1 MTLAPLLLAA
11 ALQAPASAP
20 AVGPPPGALPPGKVA
35 ILEMLVGAAMAKLGV
50 PGVAAAVVD
59 REQLV
64 WAEPFGLSDVE
75 NAVPVRTGT
84 MFRLASVSKP
94 ITATAVMQLVE
105 RGKLDLDAP
114 IQRYVPSFPEKP
126 WPITPRLL
134 LAHLGGVRHYSAG
147 EFGSTR
153 RYESA
158 TEALQIFKDDAL
170 AHEPGTRFLYTSYG
184 YNVLGCAVEG
194 ASKMPFAAYL
204 QANVFDKAG
213 MTHTA
218 IDDLYQ
224 IVPKRVRGYLL
235 LTAADMKNLPPAAQ
249 AIARPDTVYNTA
261 LHDTSM
267 KLPGGGFVSTPSDYV
282 RFVLALLDHTLA
294 KQSTLDAMW
303 TSQKTRDGVDTEY
316 GFGFGV
322 QMRKDGK
329 NVSHSG
335 NQAGAASLMRI
346 SPERRAVLVIMTNL
360 EDAPLGQLANQ
371 IGPIVLGPAR

>member
-1 MTLAPLLLAA
+1 
-11 ALQAPASAP
+11 
-20 AVGPPPGALPPGKVA
+20 
-35 ILEMLVGAAMAKLGV
+35 
-50 PGVAAAVVD
+50 
-59 REQLV
+59 
-64 WAEPFGLSDVE
+64 
-75 NAVPVRTGT
+75 
-84 MFRLASVSKP
+84 
-94 ITATAVMQLVE
+94 
-105 RGKLDLDAP
+105 
-114 IQRYVPSFPEKP
+114 
-126 WPITPRLL
+126 
-134 LAHLGGVRHYSAG
+134 
-147 EFGSTR
+147 
-153 RYESA
+153 
-158 TEALQIFKDDAL
+158 
-170 AHEPGTRFLYTSYG
+170 
-184 YNVLGCAVEG
+184 
-194 ASKMPFAAYL
+194 
-204 QANVFDKAG
+204 

-218 IDDLYQ
+218 IDDVYQ

-235 LTAADMKNLPPAAQ
+235 LTAADMKQLPPAAQ

-303 TSQKTRDGVDTEY
+303 TSQKTRDGVDTDY